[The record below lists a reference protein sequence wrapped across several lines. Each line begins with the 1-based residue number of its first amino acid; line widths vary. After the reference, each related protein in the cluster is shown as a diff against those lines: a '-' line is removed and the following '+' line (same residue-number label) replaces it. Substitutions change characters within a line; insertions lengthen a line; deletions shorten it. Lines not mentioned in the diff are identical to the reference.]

1 MMLSKE
7 QIDFLLSKEYD
18 DYQRAS
24 SFFYW
29 LSFEHLGI
37 TYAQFLD
44 KVKERG
50 QEDLLLEYLTLP
62 EELIKHN
69 FPKAIFKKL
78 KS

>member
-1 MMLSKE
+1 MLTKD
-7 QIDFLLSKEYD
+7 QIDFLLSEEYKK
-18 DYQRAS
+18 YQGAS
-24 SFFYW
+24 TFFYW
-29 LSFEHLGI
+29 LSFDNPGI

-78 KS
+78 KK